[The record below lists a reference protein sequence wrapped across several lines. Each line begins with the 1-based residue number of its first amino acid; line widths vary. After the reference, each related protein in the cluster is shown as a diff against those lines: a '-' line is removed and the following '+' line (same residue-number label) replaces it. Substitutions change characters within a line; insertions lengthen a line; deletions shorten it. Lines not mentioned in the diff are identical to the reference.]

1 MRTGLA
7 CMGWT
12 GLRSRSFVTR
22 TAGAV
27 ERELLDHLEDKATD
41 LMRIFPGLTREEAE
55 QRALEEMGAAEELGE
70 ELARVHSPLVG
81 ELWQLTRFLIRAVW
95 WCWQWSACGCS
106 GNLPDRAGQGDGKGG
121 EEMQGR
127 KKQKNELER
136 PLHPAGVRPWAGPAG
151 GGGDPGQHG
160 AG

>member
-1 MRTGLA
+1 MK
-7 CMGWT
+7 
-12 GLRSRSFVTR
+12 RSWGTECAPAWRAWLDRATEQIFR
-22 TAGAV
+22 HPDCGAV

-70 ELARVHSPLVG
+70 ELARVH
-81 ELWQLTRFLIRAVW
+81 
-95 WCWQWSACGCS
+95 
-106 GNLPDRAGQGDGKGG
+106 GQGDGKGG

-127 KKQKNELER
+127 KKQKNELGR

-160 AG
+160 AE

>member
-1 MRTGLA
+1 MK
-7 CMGWT
+7 
-12 GLRSRSFVTR
+12 RSWGTECAPAWRAWLDRATEQIFR
-22 TAGAV
+22 HPDCGAV

-55 QRALEEMGAAEELGE
+55 QRA
-70 ELARVHSPLVG
+70 V
-81 ELWQLTRFLIRAVW
+81 
-95 WCWQWSACGCS
+95 
-106 GNLPDRAGQGDGKGG
+106 DAGQGDGKGG

-127 KKQKNELER
+127 KKQKNELGR

-160 AG
+160 AE